1 MVGYSVL
8 IKKVFYSIPTER
20 FLLAVWI
27 PEFLIYLQ
35 EAEPGYRRLARGQPV
50 GLRHSSYVIS
60 LERVIKVVLI
70 IIIIIVHVYTCTC
83 TPNLRDQL
91 IFY

>member
-1 MVGYSVL
+1 MFSIL
-8 IKKVFYSIPTER
+8 INKVFYSIHIDR
-20 FLLAVWI
+20 FL
-27 PEFLIYLQ
+27 FLIYMYLQ
-35 EAEPGYRRLARGQPV
+35 EAEPGYRRLAPGQPV

-70 IIIIIVHVYTCTC
+70 IIIIVHVYTCTC
-83 TPNLRDQL
+83 TLNLRDQL